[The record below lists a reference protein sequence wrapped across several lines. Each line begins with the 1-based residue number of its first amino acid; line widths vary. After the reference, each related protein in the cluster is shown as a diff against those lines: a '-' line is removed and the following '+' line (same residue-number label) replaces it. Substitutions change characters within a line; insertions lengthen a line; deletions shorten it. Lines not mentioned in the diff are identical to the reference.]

1 VIDFSTTPEQRALAD
16 AAGVLLRGRP
26 DCGAADAAEATW
38 HALAEFGALGLLT
51 PAGGGGLGD
60 VVALL
65 DALGGGLCPG
75 PVVASVAAGAVLSDD
90 EARRLAAGEL
100 RVTVVAGGHVPWL
113 ATADV
118 VLEVDGDKV
127 WRVEAEAEDRQ
138 AETLSREPWPA
149 ARASRVAVL
158 DEGPRFVVA
167 AELGLAAS
175 LLGMARTLLDRG
187 AAHARTREQFGR
199 PIGEFQGVAHPLAD
213 AWAEVTAAGEL
224 VRLVAAEH
232 DRGSYGP
239 SGPFRDT
246 IRARLARDR
255 AAAAALQTAYAVH
268 QTFGGLSFAE
278 ETGIGVLST
287 RLRQWSLLLPDL
299 RAVAEALA

>member
-1 VIDFSTTPEQRALAD
+1 VIDFSIRPEQRALAD
-16 AAGVLLRGRP
+16 AAGALLRSRP
-26 DCGAADAAEATW
+26 DRGAADATDATW

-51 PAGGGGLGD
+51 PTGGGQLGD

-118 VLEVDGDKV
+118 VLDVDRDNV
-127 WRVEAEAEDRQ
+127 WRVEAEVEDRQ
-138 AETLSREPWPA
+138 VETLSREPWPA
-149 ARASRVAVL
+149 ARVSRVAVL
-158 DEGPRFVVA
+158 RDGPRFVVA
-167 AELGLAAS
+167 AELGLAAA

-199 PIGEFQGVAHPLAD
+199 PIGGFQGVAHPLAN

-232 DRGSYGP
+232 DGGTSGP
-239 SGPFRDT
+239 SGDPMRT
-246 IRARLARDR
+246 RLARDR
-255 AAAAALQTAYAVH
+255 AAAAAMQTAYAVH
-268 QTFGGLSFAE
+268 QAFGGLSFAE

-287 RLRQWSLLLPDL
+287 RLRQWSLLLADL
-299 RAVAEALA
+299 RAVAGYDA